1 MPDHKTNRIA
11 KAFDHGKAFV
21 AFITC
26 GDPDLET
33 TGKVVRQAAANGA
46 DLIEL
51 GIPFS
56 DPTAEGPVIQGA
68 NIRAL
73 AGGVT
78 TDKIFEFVE
87 DLRRDVDIP
96 MVFMTYANVVYS
108 YGTEKFV
115 KICSK
120 IGIDGLILPDV
131 PYEEKADFQP
141 ICQQYGLSLI
151 SMIAPTSHDRIA
163 MIAKEAEG
171 FLYIVSSLGVTGER
185 QAITTDIGA
194 IVDVVRQNT
203 DIPCAI
209 GFGISTPEQARTM
222 AQKADGAI
230 VGSAIVRRLEQYGR
244 DAAEPVGAYVK
255 SMKDAIADL

>member
-1 MPDHKTNRIA
+1 MTEQHTNRIA

-73 AGGVT
+73 SGGVT
-78 TDKIFEFVE
+78 TDKIFEFVK

-96 MVFMTYANVVYS
+96 MVFMTYANVVFS

-115 KICSK
+115 KICSE

-141 ICQQYGLSLI
+141 TCQKYGLSLI

-209 GFGISTPEQARTM
+209 GFGISTPDQASTM
-222 AQKADGAI
+222 AQKADGVI
-230 VGSAIVRRLEQYGR
+230 VGSAIVRRLAEYGR
-244 DAAEPVGAYVK
+244 DVAEPVGEYVK